1 MVLSDYDE
9 LAREVSKA
17 RIPTEGLKLIFTID
31 YRFFILVSK
40 ARIPTEGLKPVRAA
54 AHVAAHAGLKGQNPD

>member
-40 ARIPTEGLKPVRAA
+40 ARIPTEGLKPTASTAKRAA
-54 AHVAAHAGLKGQNPD
+54 SLSLKGQNPD